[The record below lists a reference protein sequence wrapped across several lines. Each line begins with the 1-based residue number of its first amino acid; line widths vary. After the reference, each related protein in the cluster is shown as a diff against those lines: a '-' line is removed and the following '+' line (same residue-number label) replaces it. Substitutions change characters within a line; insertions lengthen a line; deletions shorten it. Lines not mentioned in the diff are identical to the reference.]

1 MCGKATISEVCSE
14 KYLGTK
20 ANKPAADRATN
31 FETPICNVWNQHE
44 KTDRSSHF
52 GNSASRDA
60 IRTPGAVSGTPTR
73 YTVGLKVSSG
83 LRCGGHDA
91 VPRQSGFQN
100 RRLTRSD
107 GQ

>member
-1 MCGKATISEVCSE
+1 MCGKATISKVCLE

-20 ANKPAADRATN
+20 ANKPAADLATN
-31 FETPICNVWNQHE
+31 FETPIYNVWKQQE
-44 KTDRSSHF
+44 KTAGSSHF

-73 YTVGLKVSSG
+73 YTVGLKVSNG

-91 VPRQSGFQN
+91 VPKQSGFQN
-100 RRLTRSD
+100 MRLTRSD